1 MTTATLTRG
10 SRSTPYVS
18 ALDRDLASRL
28 AAGEYDRMVATLE
41 QLTPEQWSAPT
52 VNTGWDVRDVAG
64 HVLGMTE
71 MAATL
76 RETVRQQ
83 LTAARR
89 VKREGG
95 LSIDALTALQVEEHA
110 ALSRGQVVD
119 GLRAAAPRAVR
130 SRRRTPGFLRNRV
143 IEPQQIG
150 GREEYWT
157 MGYLLDTILTRD
169 PFMHRLD
176 IEAATGVLVPAE
188 AGHEGVLVD
197 DIVSEWAA
205 RHGAPY
211 SLELTGPAGGH
222 WESGSGG
229 ERLSLS
235 AADFCRAVS
244 GRGPA
249 PGLLATAVP
258 F

>member
-1 MTTATLTRG
+1 MTSTTIERG
-10 SRSTPYVS
+10 SRSVPYVS

-28 AAGEYDRMVATLE
+28 AAGEYDRMIATLE
-41 QLTPEQWSAPT
+41 QLTPEQWAAPT

-71 MAATL
+71 MAASL

-83 LTAARR
+83 VVAGRR
-89 VKREGG
+89 AKRDGG
-95 LSIDALTALQVEEHA
+95 PSIDALTALQVEEHA
-110 ALSRGQVVD
+110 ALSRDQVLD
-119 GLRAAAPRAVR
+119 ALRAAAPRAVR
-130 SRRRTPGFLRNRV
+130 GRRRTPGFMRNRS
-143 IEPQQIG
+143 IEPQEIG

-188 AGHEGVLVD
+188 AGHEGVIVE
-197 DIVSEWAA
+197 DIVHEWAA

-229 ERLSLS
+229 EQLRLS

-249 PGLLATAVP
+249 AGLLSTAVP